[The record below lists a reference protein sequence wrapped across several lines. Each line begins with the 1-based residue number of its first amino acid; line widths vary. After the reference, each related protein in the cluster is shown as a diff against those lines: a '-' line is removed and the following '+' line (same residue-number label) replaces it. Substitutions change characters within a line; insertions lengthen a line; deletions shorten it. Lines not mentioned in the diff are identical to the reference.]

1 MALGLFDEARATQGT
16 CELGLALVP
25 ALSIH
30 TIQLIIEILAT
41 FAFALSGL
49 IAGIRKRMDL
59 VGLCI
64 VSGVSAF
71 GGGTLRDI
79 LLDRRP
85 FFWVSHSIWLWALI
99 ATCLFAVFFM
109 RERHIVLT
117 EKAIQIPDALGL
129 GLFTALGTQ
138 IALELD
144 MPAIVAALMGVMTAV
159 FGGVLRDICC
169 NEIPKAFNDHQP
181 YALLAFI
188 GSWIV
193 IGLSALHLS
202 EWLVLSLSASTTTLL
217 RGLAIQFKWQL
228 PSQKTFRKTN

>member
-1 MALGLFDEARATQGT
+1 MLN
-16 CELGLALVP
+16 
-25 ALSIH
+25 LSIH
-30 TIQLIIEILAT
+30 TIQFTIEIVAI

-49 IAGIRKRMDL
+49 IAGIRKQMDV

-85 FFWVSHSIWLWALI
+85 FFWVSHSLWLWGMI
-99 ATCLFAVFFM
+99 ATCLFAMFFM
-109 RERHIVLT
+109 RERHISLT

-138 IALELD
+138 IALDLN
-144 MPAIVAALMGVMTAV
+144 MPAIVASLMGVMTAV

-193 IGLSALHLS
+193 IGLSVANLP
-202 EWLVLSLSASTTTLL
+202 EWLILTLSAGTTTVL

-228 PSQKTFRKTN
+228 PNQRNLRKTN

>member
-1 MALGLFDEARATQGT
+1 MFNISLHA
-16 CELGLALVP
+16 
-25 ALSIH
+25 
-30 TIQLIIEILAT
+30 IQFSIEIIAT

-49 IAGIRKRMDL
+49 IAGIKKRMDL

-85 FFWVSHSIWLWALI
+85 FFWVSHSTWLWYLI
-99 ATCLFAVFFM
+99 AVCLLAMLFM

-138 IALELD
+138 VALELG
-144 MPAIVAALMGVMTAV
+144 MPAIVAALMGMMTAV

-181 YALLAFI
+181 YAVLAFL
-188 GSWIV
+188 GSWV
-193 IGLSALHLS
+193 LIGLSALNLPQ
-202 EWLVLSLSASTTTLL
+202 WLTLLLSASFTTLL
-217 RGLAIQFKWQL
+217 RWLAIQFKWQL
-228 PSQKTFRKTN
+228 PSQGSAHKN